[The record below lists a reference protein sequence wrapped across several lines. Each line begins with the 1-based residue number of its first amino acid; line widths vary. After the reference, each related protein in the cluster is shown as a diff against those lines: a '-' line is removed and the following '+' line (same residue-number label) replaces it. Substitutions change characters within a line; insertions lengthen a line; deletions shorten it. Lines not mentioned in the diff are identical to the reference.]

1 MELNTTEV
9 SHSASLVGVEVFA
22 EPESTI
28 CLRGRKS
35 DTTQE
40 KEVTSETAEAS
51 SSATAEPSIS
61 DSLSSMEPQMI
72 KAFGPVSRTWF
83 FQCDR
88 ARFVSFY
95 FSGLLLGTLKAS
107 LKRPTDNQ
115 YPFFFA
121 YSEDGFYATWI
132 KAPLEGGQWS
142 VEAVSLSPFHG
153 MRMAQPQPLLRTK
166 PIQVRIDGIP
176 VSVRRGETLAKFS
189 VMARNNMPI
198 SLQV

>member
-115 YPFFFA
+115 YPFFCLQRRWLLRHMDKSPLGRWPMVSGGRFSVSISRHEDGSA
-121 YSEDGFYATWI
+121 SASSED
-132 KAPLEGGQWS
+132 KAHPC
-142 VEAVSLSPFHG
+142 P
-153 MRMAQPQPLLRTK
+153 
-166 PIQVRIDGIP
+166 D
-176 VSVRRGETLAKFS
+176 
-189 VMARNNMPI
+189 
-198 SLQV
+198 

>member
-1 MELNTTEV
+1 M
-9 SHSASLVGVEVFA
+9 GVEVFA

-88 ARFVSFY
+88 ARFVRFL
-95 FSGLLLGTLKAS
+95 LLLGTLKARQAR
-107 LKRPTDNQ
+107 KRPTDNQ
-115 YPFFFA
+115 YPPFFA

>member
-88 ARFVSFY
+88 ARFVRFL
-95 FSGLLLGTLKAS
+95 LLLGTLKARQAR
-107 LKRPTDNQ
+107 KRPTDNQ
-115 YPFFFA
+115 YPFFLLTVKMAFM
-121 YSEDGFYATWI
+121 
-132 KAPLEGGQWS
+132 P
-142 VEAVSLSPFHG
+142 HG
-153 MRMAQPQPLLRTK
+153 
-166 PIQVRIDGIP
+166 
-176 VSVRRGETLAKFS
+176 
-189 VMARNNMPI
+189 
-198 SLQV
+198 